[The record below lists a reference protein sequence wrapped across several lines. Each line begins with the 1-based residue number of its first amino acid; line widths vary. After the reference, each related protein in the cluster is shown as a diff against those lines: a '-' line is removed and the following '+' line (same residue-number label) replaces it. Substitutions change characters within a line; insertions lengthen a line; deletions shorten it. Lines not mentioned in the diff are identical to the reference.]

1 MFVTVQDRSSIT
13 VELADPPGGSEHPAS
28 RRSGLDAP
36 PKRFL
41 LSHLAPYLYIAPA
54 LILLGVWVY
63 KPLIET
69 IQLSFYDWNMLPT
82 SPMTFVGLE
91 NYSEV
96 LRLPDIQE
104 AVLNTVIYVLCGMI
118 FLIVI
123 PTVVVLLCQ
132 SLGSRSSRI
141 YQALIFLPFLMTPV
155 ATSAVWRWLFA
166 EHNGLISQL
175 ADALGIQLGNVFR
188 DPDTSLW
195 AIIAILA
202 WQMLG
207 FGVLMVSAGYTGI
220 DSDYAAAA
228 STDGASKFFT
238 LRHITLPLLSP
249 TLVFLGLMAI
259 LLVAQWS
266 FPLIDIL
273 TGGGPGASS
282 TNVYYVLYEYGFQN
296 FDSGIAAAAGTLF
309 FIAFG
314 IVATIFVE
322 LSEKLSFYDD

>member
-1 MFVTVQDRSSIT
+1 MLVKVHAQPSNKFHA
-13 VELADPPGGSEHPAS
+13 EELLADEQLVPQPGEGNMPSKQRTRPNI
-28 RRSGLDAP
+28 
-36 PKRFL
+36 
-41 LSHLAPYLYIAPA
+41 APYLYIAPA
-54 LILLGVWVY
+54 IILLGVWVY

-69 IQLSFYDWNMLPT
+69 FQLSFYDWNMLPT
-82 SPMTFVGLE
+82 SPKTFVGLE
-91 NYSEV
+91 NYKNV

-104 AVLNTVIYVLCGMI
+104 AVLNTVLYVVAGML

-123 PTVVVLLCQ
+123 PTVVVLL
-132 SLGSRSSRI
+132 SRSIGKRSSGF
-141 YQALIFLPFLMTPV
+141 YKALIFLPFLMTPV
-155 ATSAVWRWLFA
+155 ATGAVWRWLFA
-166 EHNGLISQL
+166 EQNGLISQL
-175 ADALGIQLGNVFR
+175 AGVLGYELGNVFR

-220 DSDYAAAA
+220 DSDYSAAAA
-228 STDGASKFFT
+228 TDGAST
-238 LRHITLPLLSP
+238 LYTIRRIILPLLSP

-314 IVATIFVE
+314 IIATIFVE